1 MNYRLSGY
9 FTGALSLEVNH
20 FNIPEKVPQ
29 KQSASHNVYDQRVSF
44 QYLNH
49 NWCLRSPLNCQELDL
64 SLYGQAVTLA
74 IIRSKLR

>member
-9 FTGALSLEVNH
+9 FTGALSLEVNR
-20 FNIPEKVPQ
+20 FNIPENVPQ

-49 NWCLRSPLNCQELDL
+49 N
-64 SLYGQAVTLA
+64 
-74 IIRSKLR
+74 